1 MVIWITGLSGAGKTT
16 FAVGLKTILRE
27 RSSQIISLDG
37 DQLRKILQSSG
48 TENYTRLK
56 RLSLAKS
63 YSALAK
69 ALSEQGFIVIIS
81 TISLFKEVHTWNRK
95 NLTPYIEIFL
105 NSPMETLRKRDQ
117 KGLYSTSS
125 KTNLINVAG
134 LDCKIDFPKNSE
146 FMFTEFTKIDI
157 KRVAKYI
164 VNNSRGMLNEDNL
177 GLH

>member
-37 DQLRKILQSSG
+37 DQLREILQSSD

-63 YSALAK
+63 YSGLAK

-117 KGLYSTSS
+117 KGLY
-125 KTNLINVAG
+125 
-134 LDCKIDFPKNSE
+134 
-146 FMFTEFTKIDI
+146 
-157 KRVAKYI
+157 
-164 VNNSRGMLNEDNL
+164 
-177 GLH
+177 